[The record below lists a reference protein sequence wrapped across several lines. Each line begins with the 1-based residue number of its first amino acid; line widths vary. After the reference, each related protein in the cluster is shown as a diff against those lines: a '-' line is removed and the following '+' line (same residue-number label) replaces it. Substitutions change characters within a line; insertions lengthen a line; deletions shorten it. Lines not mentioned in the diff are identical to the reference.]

1 MDRVEGIKKKMRQWK
16 EWVEEYWQIIVCLS
30 SIVFVVL
37 LLLNTIRTTEDK
49 HIKEDTQHDSIYEDL
64 GMESFQ
70 DEEKLNEEEI
80 KKPSLI
86 MVDIKG
92 AVNRPGVYEMFDNAR
107 LLDVIEKAGGFS
119 EDADSRTVN
128 LAQILTDQMMIY
140 IPAEGEEISE
150 KIQVTLTS
158 EIESTKRINI
168 NTADSIELTQLN
180 GIGEARANSIIE
192 YREENGRFKSIEEIK
207 NVSGIGDSIFEGFK
221 DEIVV
226 Q

>member
-1 MDRVEGIKKKMRQWK
+1 MSQWK
-16 EWVEEYWQIIVCLS
+16 EWVEEYWKIIVSLS
-30 SIVFVVL
+30 SIAFVVVL
-37 LLLNTIRTTEDK
+37 LLSTFVKTEEKHTTED
-49 HIKEDTQHDSIYEDL
+49 IQYESIYEEL
-64 GMESFQ
+64 IMESIYDEKII
-70 DEEKLNEEEI
+70 DEEKIE
-80 KKPSLI
+80 KSALI

-92 AVNRPGVYEMFDNAR
+92 AINSPGVYEMPNNAR

-150 KIQVTLTS
+150 NIQVTLTS

-180 GIGEARANSIIE
+180 GIGEARANSIVE

-221 DEIVV
+221 DDIVV

>member
-1 MDRVEGIKKKMRQWK
+1 MSQWK
-16 EWVEEYWQIIVCLS
+16 EWVEEYWKIIVSLS
-30 SIVFVVL
+30 SIAFVVVL
-37 LLLNTIRTTEDK
+37 LLSTFVKTEEKHTTED
-49 HIKEDTQHDSIYEDL
+49 IQYESIYEEL
-64 GMESFQ
+64 IMESIY
-70 DEEKLNEEEI
+70 DEKIIDEEEI
-80 KKPSLI
+80 EKSALI

-92 AVNRPGVYEMFDNAR
+92 AVNSPGVYEMPNNAR

-150 KIQVTLTS
+150 NIQVTLTS

-180 GIGEARANSIIE
+180 GIGEARANSIVE

-221 DEIVV
+221 DDIVV

>member
-1 MDRVEGIKKKMRQWK
+1 MSQWK
-16 EWVEEYWQIIVCLS
+16 EWVEEYWKIIVSLS
-30 SIVFVVL
+30 SIAFVVVL
-37 LLLNTIRTTEDK
+37 LLSTFVKTEEKHTTED
-49 HIKEDTQHDSIYEDL
+49 IQYESIYEEL
-64 GMESFQ
+64 IMESIY
-70 DEEKLNEEEI
+70 DEKIIDEEEI
-80 KKPSLI
+80 EKSALI

-92 AVNRPGVYEMFDNAR
+92 AINSPGVYEMPNNAR

-150 KIQVTLTS
+150 NIQVTLTS

-180 GIGEARANSIIE
+180 GIGEARANSIVE

-221 DEIVV
+221 DDIVV